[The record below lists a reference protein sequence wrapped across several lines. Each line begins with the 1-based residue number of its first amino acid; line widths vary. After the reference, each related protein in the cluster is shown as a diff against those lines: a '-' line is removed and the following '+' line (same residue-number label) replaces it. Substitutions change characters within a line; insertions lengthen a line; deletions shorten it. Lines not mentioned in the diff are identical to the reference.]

1 MMSALS
7 PVPNLLPDA
16 NIAGETK
23 SPPRLL
29 IVDDVADNRIV
40 LARRFQRRGFEI
52 VEAEDGLQALR
63 LIAEQTFD
71 VVLLDSMMPGIDGP
85 EVLRRIRVER
95 SAAVLPVIM
104 VTAKTESENIVDS
117 LQLGANDYITK
128 PVDFAVALARVTKQV
143 AHRRAE
149 LELLVAN
156 DALGH
161 AKVQLEKRVFERSA
175 QLIEA
180 NATIQEEVARRL
192 ATEDRIAYLAHHDTL
207 TGLANRFHFES
218 TLQSIASRK
227 REAKLGYAVLFI
239 DLDGFKN
246 INDTLG
252 HSVGDAL
259 LREVATRVRA
269 NLRPEDFVA
278 RFGGDEFAI
287 LHVSVD
293 VEASSIALARRLI
306 EVISGCHVVDG
317 HQVFIGASIG
327 IALADKEMV
336 DPITLM
342 KRADL
347 AMYRAKTGGRGQY
360 WLFHPDMD
368 TVAQARR
375 TLDLALRG
383 ALANGDFE
391 LFYQPI
397 VNLGERRLSGFEALL
412 RWRHPER
419 GLLSPVEFIDL
430 AEETGLIIPMG
441 EWVLRRACV
450 EAMRWPAD
458 LRVAV
463 NLSAIQFRDK
473 NLVALVKGALKASGL
488 SPDRL
493 ELEITESVLLGNDP
507 KTYAMLGD
515 LRELGVR
522 ISLDDFGIGYSG
534 LGYLRSFQF
543 DKVKID
549 KSLVQE
555 MSSKEVSL
563 AIVQAAV
570 SIGASLGLTTTGE
583 GVETADQLQDLSFE
597 GCTEVQGFLFGVPQP
612 AEQVPEMIEKVFR
625 MSYIIGASPP
635 SSAKVAN
642 ASEAGRSLRDPLAIA
657 ANQRLR

>member
-1 MMSALS
+1 MSALS
-7 PVPNLLPDA
+7 LQTSSSPIESRDS
-16 NIAGETK
+16 ETN
-23 SPPRLL
+23 PTPRIL

-40 LARRFQRRGFEI
+40 LARRFQRRGFAV
-52 VEAEDGLQALR
+52 VEADDGRQALR
-63 LIAEQTFD
+63 LIEEQTFD
-71 VVLLDSMMPGIDGP
+71 VVLLDAMMPGLDGA
-85 EVLRRIRVER
+85 EVLRRIRTAR
-95 SAAVLPVIM
+95 SATVLPVIM
-104 VTAKTESENIVDS
+104 VTAKAESENVVES

-149 LELLVAN
+149 LELLSAN

-161 AKVQLEKRVFERSA
+161 AKTQLEKRVSERSA

-207 TGLANRFHFES
+207 TGLANRFNFELR
-218 TLQSIASRK
+218 LQAMSPPGRGT
-227 REAKLGYAVLFI
+227 KLGHAVLFV

-246 INDTLG
+246 VNDTLG

-259 LREVATRVRA
+259 LKEVALRVRDS
-269 NLRPEDFVA
+269 LRPEDFVA

-287 LHVSVD
+287 LHVSTE

-327 IALADKEMV
+327 IALSEEALV

-347 AMYRAKTGGRGQY
+347 AMYRAKAGGRGQY

-368 TVAQARR
+368 TIAQARR

-383 ALANGDFE
+383 ALAQGDFV

-397 VNLGERRLSGFEALL
+397 VHIGQRRLSGFEALL
-412 RWRHPER
+412 RWRHPEK
-419 GLLSPVEFIDL
+419 GLLSPIEFIDL

-441 EWVLRRACV
+441 EWVLSQACA
-450 EAMRWPAD
+450 EAARWPGD
-458 LRVAV
+458 LKVAV

-473 NLVALVKGALKASGL
+473 NLVALVKGALDSSGL
-488 SPDRL
+488 FPARL
-493 ELEITESVLLGNDP
+493 ELEITESVLMGNDP
-507 KTYAMLGD
+507 KTFAMLSD
-515 LRELGVR
+515 LRRLGVR
-522 ISLDDFGIGYSG
+522 ISLDDFGTGYSG
-534 LGYLRSFQF
+534 LGYLRSIQF

-549 KSLVQE
+549 KSLIQE
-555 MSSKEVSL
+555 MASKEVSL

-583 GVETADQLQDLSFE
+583 GVETAEQLRELSLE

-612 AEQVPEMIEKVFR
+612 ADQVPEMIARVLR
-625 MSYIIGASPP
+625 MRYMIGGAPLDGPSEIGASNGAQNPRI
-635 SSAKVAN
+635 SCQGSH
-642 ASEAGRSLRDPLAIA
+642 
-657 ANQRLR
+657 

>member
-1 MMSALS
+1 MSALS
-7 PVPNLLPDA
+7 LSSNASPA
-16 NIAGETK
+16 ESRSSETG
-23 SPPRLL
+23 SSPRLL

-52 VEAEDGLQALR
+52 VEAEDGEQALR
-63 LIAEQTFD
+63 LIDEQSFD
-71 VVLLDSMMPGIDGP
+71 VVLLDAMMPGIDGV
-85 EVLRRIRVER
+85 EVLRRIRLER
-95 SAAVLPVIM
+95 SSAVLPVIM
-104 VTAKTESENIVDS
+104 VTAKAESENVVES

-149 LELLVAN
+149 LELLSAN
-156 DALGH
+156 DALGS
-161 AKVQLEKRVFERSA
+161 AKVQLEKRVSERSA

-207 TGLANRFHFES
+207 TGLANRFHFELR
-218 TLQSIASRK
+218 LQSIVAPERGT
-227 REAKLGYAVLFI
+227 KLGHAVLFV

-246 INDTLG
+246 VNDTLG

-259 LREVATRVRA
+259 LKEVALRVKQT
-269 NLRPEDFVA
+269 LRPEDFVA
-278 RFGGDEFAI
+278 RFGGDEFAV
-287 LHVSVD
+287 LHVSSD
-293 VEASSIALARRLI
+293 VETSSIALARRLI
-306 EVISGCHVVDG
+306 EVISGCHLVDG

-327 IALADKEMV
+327 IALSERERV

-347 AMYRAKTGGRGQY
+347 AMYRAKSGGRGQY

-383 ALANGDFE
+383 ALAHGDFE

-397 VNLGERRLSGFEALL
+397 VHLGQKRLSGFEALL
-412 RWRHPER
+412 RWNHPER
-419 GLLSPVEFIDL
+419 GILSPIEFIDL

-441 EWVLRRACV
+441 EWVLHRACA
-450 EAMRWPAD
+450 EATHWPGD
-458 LRVAV
+458 LKVAV

-473 NLVALVKGALKASGL
+473 NLVAVVKGALDSSGL
-488 SPDRL
+488 APGRL
-493 ELEITESVLLGNDP
+493 ELEITESVLIGNDP
-507 KTYAMLGD
+507 KTVAMLSE
-515 LRELGVR
+515 LREIGVR

-534 LGYLRSFQF
+534 LGYLRSIQF

-549 KSLVQE
+549 KSLIHE
-555 MSSKEVSL
+555 MASKEVSL

-570 SIGASLGLTTTGE
+570 SIGASLGVTTTGE
-583 GVETADQLQDLSFE
+583 GVETAEQLRELSLE
-597 GCTEVQGFLFGVPQP
+597 GCNEVQGFLFGAPQP
-612 AEQVPEMIEKVFR
+612 AEQVPDMIARVLR
-625 MSYIIGASPP
+625 MRYMIGGAPTD
-635 SSAKVAN
+635 AVRE
-642 ASEAGRSLRDPLAIA
+642 SEATFGAQNNRTAFHGSH
-657 ANQRLR
+657 

>member
-1 MMSALS
+1 MSALS
-7 PVPNLLPDA
+7 PLSNPLTDATPDVGA
-16 NIAGETK
+16 K
-23 SPPRLL
+23 VPPRLL

-63 LIAEQTFD
+63 LIEEQTFD
-71 VVLLDSMMPGIDGP
+71 VVLLDAMMPGLDGA
-85 EVLRRIRVER
+85 EVLRRIRAER
-95 SAAVLPVIM
+95 SGTMLPVIM
-104 VTAKTESENIVDS
+104 VTAKTDSENIVDS

-143 AHRRAE
+143 THRRAE
-149 LELLVAN
+149 LELLIAN

-180 NATIQEEVARRL
+180 NATIQEEVARRV

-218 TLQSIASRK
+218 RLQAISNGK
-227 REAKLGYAVLFI
+227 REAKLGYAVLFV
-239 DLDGFKN
+239 DLDGFKSV
-246 INDTLG
+246 NDTLG

-259 LREVATRVRA
+259 LKEVAIRVRDA
-269 NLRPEDFVA
+269 LRPEDFVA

-287 LHVSVD
+287 LHLSVD
-293 VEASSIALARRLI
+293 VEGSSIALARRLI
-306 EVISGCHVVDG
+306 EVVSGCHVVDG

-327 IALADKEMV
+327 IALAEKDLV

-347 AMYRAKTGGRGQY
+347 AMYRAKAGGRGQY

-397 VNLGERRLSGFEALL
+397 VNLGQRRLSGFEALL

-419 GLLSPVEFIDL
+419 GLLSPIEFIDL

-450 EAMRWPAD
+450 EAMRWPGD

-473 NLVALVKGALKASGL
+473 NLVALVKGALDASGL

-507 KTYAMLGD
+507 KTYGMLGD

-583 GVETADQLQDLSFE
+583 GVETADQLHELSFE
-597 GCTEVQGFLFGVPQP
+597 GCTEVQGFLFGTPQP
-612 AEQVPEMIEKVFR
+612 AEQVPAMIENVVR
-625 MSYIIGASPP
+625 MSYMIGASRLA
-635 SSAKVAN
+635 SASGAAGPEVARPIPDQITV
-642 ASEAGRSLRDPLAIA
+642 AAGSRWR
-657 ANQRLR
+657 

>member
-1 MMSALS
+1 MSALPLQSDSS
-7 PVPNLLPDA
+7 PFDA
-16 NIAGETK
+16 SGVAPEAA
-23 SPPRLL
+23 PRLL

-52 VEAEDGLQALR
+52 VEAEDGAQALR
-63 LIAEQTFD
+63 LIAEQVFD
-71 VVLLDSMMPGIDGP
+71 VVLLDAMMPGLDGA
-85 EVLRRIRVER
+85 EVLRRIRAER
-95 SAAVLPVIM
+95 SAAMLPVIM
-104 VTAKTESENIVDS
+104 VTAKAESENVVES

-149 LELLVAN
+149 LELVSAN

-161 AKVQLEKRVFERSA
+161 AKIQLEKRVYERSA
-175 QLIEA
+175 QLVEA

-207 TGLANRFHFES
+207 TGLANRFHFELR
-218 TLQSIASRK
+218 LQSIAPPARGS
-227 REAKLGYAVLFI
+227 KLGHAVLFV

-246 INDTLG
+246 VNDTLG

-259 LREVATRVRA
+259 LKEVAARVRDT
-269 NLRPEDFVA
+269 LRPEDFVA
-278 RFGGDEFAI
+278 RFGGDEFAV
-287 LHVSVD
+287 LHVSSD
-293 VEASSIALARRLI
+293 IEASSIALARRLI
-306 EVISGCHVVDG
+306 EVISGRHVVDG

-327 IALADKEMV
+327 IALSEREPV

-347 AMYRAKTGGRGQY
+347 AMYRAKAGGRGQY

-383 ALANGDFE
+383 ALSQGDFE

-397 VNLGERRLSGFEALL
+397 VNLGQRQLAGFEALL
-412 RWRHPER
+412 RWNHPER
-419 GLLSPVEFIDL
+419 GLLSPTEFIDL

-441 EWVLRRACV
+441 EWVLHRACA
-450 EAMRWPAD
+450 EATRWPAD
-458 LRVAV
+458 LKVAV
-463 NLSAIQFRDK
+463 NLSVIQFRDK
-473 NLVALVKGALKASGL
+473 NLVAVVKGALDSSGL
-488 SPDRL
+488 APSRL

-507 KTYAMLGD
+507 KTLAMLVE
-515 LRELGVR
+515 LRQIGVR

-534 LGYLRSFQF
+534 LGYLRSIKF

-549 KSLVQE
+549 KSLIHE

-570 SIGASLGLTTTGE
+570 SIGASLGVTTTGE
-583 GVETADQLQDLSFE
+583 GVETAAQLRELSIE
-597 GCTEVQGFLFGVPQP
+597 GCTEVQGFLFGAPQP
-612 AEQVPEMIEKVFR
+612 AAQIPDMIARVLRMRYMIGGTPAQISPRGDASSGAENEQANR
-625 MSYIIGASPP
+625 QGAH
-635 SSAKVAN
+635 
-642 ASEAGRSLRDPLAIA
+642 
-657 ANQRLR
+657 